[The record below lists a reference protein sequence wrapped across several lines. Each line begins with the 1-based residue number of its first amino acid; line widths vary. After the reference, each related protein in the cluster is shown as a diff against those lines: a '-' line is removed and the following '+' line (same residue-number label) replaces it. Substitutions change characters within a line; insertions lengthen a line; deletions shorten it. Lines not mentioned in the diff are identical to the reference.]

1 MQKNLWK
8 GLFRPENKK
17 LRSNIFLALLAGVL
31 LLAMGK
37 GFFGGEKETPAQA
50 ETQTASDV
58 AERETETRMA
68 EILSKVQGAGA
79 VDVMLTYCRTEERTI
94 AQDEVREESE
104 RDGKFRV
111 EQKTVLTEEKGG
123 NTAPF
128 ILSENAPV
136 IEGVVIVAEGG
147 GDATVQT
154 ALQLTEE
161 GDVTALVD
169 YSALPDDTDETELD
183 PITAET
189 TGDGAAVYV
198 SANGNGSAY
207 FAEAKLNREQ
217 SRAKEKDILTE
228 MLNNENITEEQKAKC
243 TESMLLLQERMEK
256 ESAAEAMIQSKG
268 FKQAYVRMDNETVDV
283 VVDAVKLTDK
293 DVAQIED
300 IVQRKT
306 GMPADK
312 IRINTLQK

>member
-37 GFFGGEKETPAQA
+37 GFFGGEKE
-50 ETQTASDV
+50 
-58 AERETETRMA
+58 RETETRMA

-79 VDVMLTYCRTEERTI
+79 VDAMLTYCRTEERTI

-111 EQKTVLTEEKGG
+111 EQKAVLTEEKGG

-147 GDATVQT
+147 GDATVQA
-154 ALQLTEE
+154 ALHQ
-161 GDVTALVD
+161 
-169 YSALPDDTDETELD
+169 
-183 PITAET
+183 
-189 TGDGAAVYV
+189 
-198 SANGNGSAY
+198 
-207 FAEAKLNREQ
+207 
-217 SRAKEKDILTE
+217 
-228 MLNNENITEEQKAKC
+228 
-243 TESMLLLQERMEK
+243 
-256 ESAAEAMIQSKG
+256 AAEALCNVPAHKI
-268 FKQAYVRMDNETVDV
+268 
-283 VVDAVKLTDK
+283 AV
-293 DVAQIED
+293 
-300 IVQRKT
+300 
-306 GMPADK
+306 
-312 IRINTLQK
+312 LQMK

>member
-1 MQKNLWK
+1 MVGYIQRIQRRRVRGCKRICGRGYFAPKTKSCGAIFFCTSGRGAASGK
-8 GLFRPENKK
+8 GN
-17 LRSNIFLALLAGVL
+17 
-31 LLAMGK
+31 

-50 ETQTASDV
+50 ETQTASDM

-147 GDATVQT
+147 GDATVQA
-154 ALQLTEE
+154 ALHQ
-161 GDVTALVD
+161 
-169 YSALPDDTDETELD
+169 
-183 PITAET
+183 
-189 TGDGAAVYV
+189 
-198 SANGNGSAY
+198 
-207 FAEAKLNREQ
+207 
-217 SRAKEKDILTE
+217 
-228 MLNNENITEEQKAKC
+228 
-243 TESMLLLQERMEK
+243 
-256 ESAAEAMIQSKG
+256 AAEALCNVPAHKI
-268 FKQAYVRMDNETVDV
+268 
-283 VVDAVKLTDK
+283 AV
-293 DVAQIED
+293 
-300 IVQRKT
+300 
-306 GMPADK
+306 
-312 IRINTLQK
+312 LQMK